1 MGKVVLLS
9 AEVKAWPQYV
19 DAIMKFPWYAVAMMV
34 VFAVGFAQGKSVH
47 HRKATRQSKAFARAE
62 TLKMLMNRMRA
73 ESPVEVTTP
82 TPEPE
87 AATDAPTTPF
97 TATDAPTVP
106 NVTAEETVTVF
117 TPEQVEEINALELAS
132 CGEDGIAGAFMR
144 AFQEVPKLPEPLE
157 CPDYEDYIWNLVAED
172 PFVLCLMEPS
182 HLRIGLECIRRFME
196 ESPVP
201 VLYQTDAEIMQY
213 FNNTEEQTKEK
224 INVQE
229 RPFLFGRSEYD
240 PTTEEIPALDNL
252 EMAMCGEGGLGAAFI
267 AAFQPELEQEM
278 PEELPCP
285 AYDSYTWKFVAEDP
299 LTMCLMDP
307 LHLRIGVSCIYKY
320 MEWSPVPQLYAFI
333 NDVMHYVEPA
343 EDDDTHSSITEYS
356 TKFDD
361 WFWGSSRKQSR
372 NSAKFSSMTKE
383 SRGLLALAQ
392 QALQDQGTTKESRHP
407 LLALAQQAL
416 QDQDTTKES
425 RHPLLALA
433 QQALLEG

>member
-97 TATDAPTVP
+97 TATDAPTLP
-106 NVTAEETVTVF
+106 NVNAEETVTVF

-144 AFQEVPKLPEPLE
+144 AFQEVPELPEPLE
-157 CPDYEDYIWNLVAED
+157 CPDYEDYIWNLVADD
-172 PFVLCLMEPS
+172 PFVMCLMEPS

-201 VLYQTDAEIMQY
+201 GLYQTDAEIMQY
-213 FNNTEEQTKEK
+213 FD
-224 INVQE
+224 
-229 RPFLFGRSEYD
+229 S
-240 PTTEEIPALDNL
+240 TEEIPALDNL

-285 AYDSYTWKFVAEDP
+285 AHDSYTWKFVAEDP

-320 MEWSPVPQLYAFI
+320 MEWSPVPQLYAII
-333 NDVMHYVEPA
+333 NDVMQFVEPA
-343 EDDDTHSSITEYS
+343 LAEDDVMQNEFSSITEYS
-356 TKFDD
+356 SKFGAC
-361 WFWGSSRKQSR
+361 WFWGLCGKQSR
-372 NSAKFSSMTKE
+372 NSAKFSSMTKK
-383 SRGLLALAQ
+383 SRGLLEGVVGAGLGAAEGLA
-392 QALQDQGTTKESRHP
+392 AGVQGTAANVLGGAAMGGAVGASIGK
-407 LLALAQQAL
+407 
-416 QDQDTTKES
+416 
-425 RHPLLALA
+425 
-433 QQALLEG
+433 